1 MGKQPFHPHCHSLA
15 LGPSQAPC
23 WADSLT
29 EAVAQGLRDG
39 CFQEAERGVTSWTR
53 GPAAPSPH
61 HLALH
66 STQDRQTSAESS
78 TRKVTGAAG

>member
-15 LGPSQAPC
+15 LGLSQAPC

-39 CFQEAERGVTSWTR
+39 CFQEAERV
-53 GPAAPSPH
+53 
-61 HLALH
+61 
-66 STQDRQTSAESS
+66 
-78 TRKVTGAAG
+78 